1 MAGVVVSLAVCL
13 LGLLVVYRCL
23 AAWGLRAPGSLA
35 RHAVEEGPPAAQG
48 LQPGWKIFLLGAGS
62 RVGLL
67 LAGMAAAILLSD
79 GGLTWEGAFQQLQ
92 RWDAAHYI
100 RLIEEGYQ
108 GYTENGQHLFLVFF
122 PGYVWAA
129 RLLRLVIPSTALAGT
144 ALSCLCYGGA
154 CCYLYRLAGEAYN
167 GRVARDALLYMSLFP
182 FSFFSG
188 LVMTEGLFLLAT
200 TGACWYAWRGKWLA
214 FGLFGALAALTRMT
228 GLLVIAVGV
237 IRLLEAYRPLEPPVG
252 KSLGRCWKPLLLRLP
267 LTLLPAVGTLLYLL
281 LNLWVD
287 GDPFA
292 FASHQEHWHQGYLWI
307 SQVVEYIGR
316 YLGDNLGSSFGWA
329 VWAPALALFV
339 VGLALLYWAALRKGH
354 PAGLLAYGF
363 CFFVATYSLSWL
375 LSAGRY
381 LSTCFVLF
389 LFLAKLTQRHPAL
402 RAALLGGEGVLL
414 GVYLCAFLAGA
425 QVMLKRAAPF
435 GAALFCR

>member
-100 RLIEEGYQ
+100 HLIEEGYQ

-144 ALSCLCYGGA
+144 VLSCLCYGGA

-228 GLLVIAVGV
+228 GLLVIVVGV

-252 KSLGRCWKPLLLRLP
+252 KSLGRCWKPLLLGLP
-267 LTLLPAVGTLLYLL
+267 LTLLPAAGTLLYLL

-339 VGLALLYWAALRKGH
+339 VGLALLYWAALRRGH

-389 LFLAKLTQRHPAL
+389 LFLAKLTQRRPAL

-425 QVMLKRAAPF
+425 QVM
-435 GAALFCR
+435 

>member
-67 LAGMAAAILLSD
+67 LAGMAAAMLLSD

-267 LTLLPAVGTLLYLL
+267 LTLLPAAGTLLYLL

-329 VWAPALALFV
+329 VWAPGLALFV
-339 VGLALLYWAALRKGH
+339 GGLALLYWAALRRGH

-389 LFLAKLTQRHPAL
+389 LFLAKLTQRRPAL

-425 QVMLKRAAPF
+425 QVM
-435 GAALFCR
+435 

>member
-67 LAGMAAAILLSD
+67 LAGMVAAMLLSD
-79 GGLTWEGAFQQLQ
+79 EGFTWEEAFQQLQ

-100 RLIEEGYQ
+100 HLIEEGYQ

-122 PGYVWAA
+122 PGYVWAV
-129 RLLRLVIPSTALAGT
+129 RLLRLVIPSTALAGM

-267 LTLLPAVGTLLYLL
+267 LTLLPAAGTLLYLL

-339 VGLALLYWAALRKGH
+339 GGLALLYWAALRKGH

-425 QVMLKRAAPF
+425 QVM
-435 GAALFCR
+435 

>member
-100 RLIEEGYQ
+100 HLIEEGYQ

-122 PGYVWAA
+122 PGYVWAV

-228 GLLVIAVGV
+228 GLLVIVVGV
-237 IRLLEAYRPLEPPVG
+237 IRLLEAYRPLELPVG
-252 KSLGRCWKPLLLRLP
+252 KSLGRCWKPLLLGLP
-267 LTLLPAVGTLLYLL
+267 LTLLPAAGTLLYLL

-389 LFLAKLTQRHPAL
+389 LFLAKLTQRRPAL

-425 QVMLKRAAPF
+425 QVM
-435 GAALFCR
+435 

>member
-67 LAGMAAAILLSD
+67 LAGMAAAMLLSD
-79 GGLTWEGAFQQLQ
+79 GGLTWERAFQQLQ

-167 GRVARDALLYMSLFP
+167 GRVAWDALLYMSLFP

-200 TGACWYAWRGKWLA
+200 TGACWYAWRRKWLA

-267 LTLLPAVGTLLYLL
+267 LTLLPAAGTLLYLL

-389 LFLAKLTQRHPAL
+389 LFLAKLTQRRPAL

-425 QVMLKRAAPF
+425 QVM
-435 GAALFCR
+435 

>member
-100 RLIEEGYQ
+100 HLIEEGYQ
-108 GYTENGQHLFLVFF
+108 GYTENGRHLFLVFF

-267 LTLLPAVGTLLYLL
+267 LTLLPAAGTLLYLL

-389 LFLAKLTQRHPAL
+389 LFLAKLTQRRPAL

-425 QVMLKRAAPF
+425 QVM
-435 GAALFCR
+435 

>member
-167 GRVARDALLYMSLFP
+167 GRVAWDALLYMSLFP

-228 GLLVIAVGV
+228 GLLVIVVGV

-267 LTLLPAVGTLLYLL
+267 LTLLPAAGTLLYLL

-389 LFLAKLTQRHPAL
+389 LFLAKLTQRRPAL

-425 QVMLKRAAPF
+425 QVM
-435 GAALFCR
+435 

>member
-67 LAGMAAAILLSD
+67 LAGMVAAMLLSD

-100 RLIEEGYQ
+100 HLIEEGYQ

-167 GRVARDALLYMSLFP
+167 GRVAWDALLYMSLFP

-267 LTLLPAVGTLLYLL
+267 LTLLPAAGTLLYLL

-339 VGLALLYWAALRKGH
+339 VGLALLYWAALRRGH

-389 LFLAKLTQRHPAL
+389 LFLAKLTQRRPAL

-425 QVMLKRAAPF
+425 QVM
-435 GAALFCR
+435 

>member
-67 LAGMAAAILLSD
+67 LAGMAAAMLLSD

-100 RLIEEGYQ
+100 HLIEEGYQ

-144 ALSCLCYGGA
+144 VLSCLCYGGA

-228 GLLVIAVGV
+228 GLLVIVVGV

-267 LTLLPAVGTLLYLL
+267 LTLLPAAGTLLYLL

-389 LFLAKLTQRHPAL
+389 PFLAKLTQRRPAL

-425 QVMLKRAAPF
+425 QVM
-435 GAALFCR
+435 

>member
-23 AAWGLRAPGSLA
+23 AAWGLRAPGGLA
-35 RHAVEEGPPAAQG
+35 RHAAADGPPAAQG

-67 LAGMAAAILLSD
+67 LAGMAAAMLLSD
-79 GGLTWEGAFQQLQ
+79 GGLTWERAFQQLQ

-167 GRVARDALLYMSLFP
+167 GRVAWDALLYMSLFP

-200 TGACWYAWRGKWLA
+200 TGACWYAWRRKWLA

-267 LTLLPAVGTLLYLL
+267 LTLLPAAGTLLYLL

-389 LFLAKLTQRHPAL
+389 LFLAKLTQRRPAL
-402 RAALLGGEGVLL
+402 WAALLGGEGVLL

-425 QVMLKRAAPF
+425 QVM
-435 GAALFCR
+435 

>member
-79 GGLTWEGAFQQLQ
+79 GGLTWGEAFQQLQ

-167 GRVARDALLYMSLFP
+167 GRVARNALLYMSLFP

-228 GLLVIAVGV
+228 GLLVIVVGV

-267 LTLLPAVGTLLYLL
+267 LTLLPAAGTLLYLL

-389 LFLAKLTQRHPAL
+389 LFLAKLTQRRPAL

-425 QVMLKRAAPF
+425 QVM
-435 GAALFCR
+435 

>member
-67 LAGMAAAILLSD
+67 LVGMAAAMLLSD

-100 RLIEEGYQ
+100 HLIEEGYQ

-167 GRVARDALLYMSLFP
+167 SRVARDALLYMSLFP

-237 IRLLEAYRPLEPPVG
+237 IRLLETYRPLEPPVG

-267 LTLLPAVGTLLYLL
+267 LTLLPAAGTLLYLL

-339 VGLALLYWAALRKGH
+339 GGLALLYWAALRKGH

-389 LFLAKLTQRHPAL
+389 LFLAKLTQRRPAL

-425 QVMLKRAAPF
+425 QVM
-435 GAALFCR
+435 

>member
-67 LAGMAAAILLSD
+67 LAGMAAAMLLSD

-144 ALSCLCYGGA
+144 VLSCLCYGGA

-228 GLLVIAVGV
+228 GLLVIVAGV
-237 IRLLEAYRPLEPPVG
+237 IRLLETYRPLEPPVG

-267 LTLLPAVGTLLYLL
+267 LTLLPAAGTLLYLL

-339 VGLALLYWAALRKGH
+339 VGLALLYWAALRRGH

-389 LFLAKLTQRHPAL
+389 LFLAKLTQRRPAL

-425 QVMLKRAAPF
+425 QVM
-435 GAALFCR
+435 

>member
-67 LAGMAAAILLSD
+67 LAGMVAAMLLSD
-79 GGLTWEGAFQQLQ
+79 GGLTWERAFQQLQ

-100 RLIEEGYQ
+100 HLIEEGYQ

-122 PGYVWAA
+122 PGYVWAV

-267 LTLLPAVGTLLYLL
+267 LTLLPAAGTLLYLL

-389 LFLAKLTQRHPAL
+389 LFLAKLTQRRPAL

-414 GVYLCAFLAGA
+414 GVYLCAFLSGA
-425 QVMLKRAAPF
+425 QVM
-435 GAALFCR
+435 

>member
-67 LAGMAAAILLSD
+67 LAGMAAAMLLSD

-167 GRVARDALLYMSLFP
+167 SRVARDALLYMSLFP

-267 LTLLPAVGTLLYLL
+267 LTLLPAAGTLLYLL

-339 VGLALLYWAALRKGH
+339 VGLALLYWAALRRGH

-389 LFLAKLTQRHPAL
+389 LFLAKLTQRRPAL

-425 QVMLKRAAPF
+425 QVM
-435 GAALFCR
+435 

>member
-67 LAGMAAAILLSD
+67 LAGMAAAMLLSD

-100 RLIEEGYQ
+100 HLIEEGYQ

-267 LTLLPAVGTLLYLL
+267 LTLLPAAGTLLYLL

-307 SQVVEYIGR
+307 SQVVEYIGH

-354 PAGLLAYGF
+354 PTGLLAYGF

-389 LFLAKLTQRHPAL
+389 LFLAKLSQRRPAL

-425 QVMLKRAAPF
+425 QVM
-435 GAALFCR
+435 

>member
-67 LAGMAAAILLSD
+67 LAGMAAAMLLSD

-100 RLIEEGYQ
+100 HLIEEGYQ

-144 ALSCLCYGGA
+144 ALSCLCYDGA

-167 GRVARDALLYMSLFP
+167 GRVAWDALLYMSLFP

-228 GLLVIAVGV
+228 GLLVIVVGV

-267 LTLLPAVGTLLYLL
+267 LTLLPAAGTLLYLL

-354 PAGLLAYGF
+354 PTGLLAYGF

-389 LFLAKLTQRHPAL
+389 LFLAKLTQRRPAL

-425 QVMLKRAAPF
+425 QVM
-435 GAALFCR
+435 

>member
-23 AAWGLRAPGSLA
+23 AAWGLRAPGGLA
-35 RHAVEEGPPAAQG
+35 RHAAADGPPAAQG

-67 LAGMAAAILLSD
+67 LAGMVAAMLLSD

-122 PGYVWAA
+122 PGYVWVV

-167 GRVARDALLYMSLFP
+167 GRVAWDALLYMSLFP

-237 IRLLEAYRPLEPPVG
+237 IRLLEVYRPLEPPVG

-267 LTLLPAVGTLLYLL
+267 LTLLPAAGTLLYLL

-389 LFLAKLTQRHPAL
+389 LFLAKLTQRRPAL

-425 QVMLKRAAPF
+425 QVM
-435 GAALFCR
+435 

>member
-23 AAWGLRAPGSLA
+23 VAWGLRAPGSLA

-67 LAGMAAAILLSD
+67 LAGMAAAMLLSD
-79 GGLTWEGAFQQLQ
+79 GGLTWERAFQQLQ

-167 GRVARDALLYMSLFP
+167 SRVARDALLYMSLFP

-267 LTLLPAVGTLLYLL
+267 LTLLPAAGTLLYLL

-389 LFLAKLTQRHPAL
+389 LFLAKLTQRRPAL

-425 QVMLKRAAPF
+425 QVM
-435 GAALFCR
+435 

>member
-108 GYTENGQHLFLVFF
+108 GYTENGQHLFLVLF

-252 KSLGRCWKPLLLRLP
+252 KSLGRCWKPLLLGLP
-267 LTLLPAVGTLLYLL
+267 LTLLPAAGTLLYLL

-389 LFLAKLTQRHPAL
+389 LFLAKLTQRRPAL

-425 QVMLKRAAPF
+425 QVM
-435 GAALFCR
+435 

>member
-67 LAGMAAAILLSD
+67 LAGMVAAMLLSD

-228 GLLVIAVGV
+228 GLLVIVVGV

-267 LTLLPAVGTLLYLL
+267 LTLLPAAGTLLYLL

-339 VGLALLYWAALRKGH
+339 VGLALLYWAALRRGH

-389 LFLAKLTQRHPAL
+389 LFLAKLTQRRPAL

-425 QVMLKRAAPF
+425 QVM
-435 GAALFCR
+435 

>member
-67 LAGMAAAILLSD
+67 LAGMAAAMLLSD

-100 RLIEEGYQ
+100 HLIEEGYQ

-122 PGYVWAA
+122 PGYVWAV

-228 GLLVIAVGV
+228 GLLVIVVGV

-267 LTLLPAVGTLLYLL
+267 LTLLPAAGTLLYLL

-316 YLGDNLGSSFGWA
+316 YLGDNLGSSYGWA

-339 VGLALLYWAALRKGH
+339 VGLALLYWAALRRGH

-389 LFLAKLTQRHPAL
+389 LFLAKLTQRRPAL

-425 QVMLKRAAPF
+425 QVM
-435 GAALFCR
+435 

>member
-67 LAGMAAAILLSD
+67 LAGMVAAMLLSD
-79 GGLTWEGAFQQLQ
+79 GALTWERAFQQLQ

-129 RLLRLVIPSTALAGT
+129 RLLRLVISSTALAGT
-144 ALSCLCYGGA
+144 VLSCLCYGGA

-167 GRVARDALLYMSLFP
+167 GRVAWDALLYMSLFP

-228 GLLVIAVGV
+228 GLLVIVVGV

-267 LTLLPAVGTLLYLL
+267 LTLLPAAGTLLYLL

-316 YLGDNLGSSFGWA
+316 YLGDNLGSSYGWA

-389 LFLAKLTQRHPAL
+389 LFLAKLTQRRPAL

-425 QVMLKRAAPF
+425 QVM
-435 GAALFCR
+435 

>member
-67 LAGMAAAILLSD
+67 LAGMAAAMLLSD

-108 GYTENGQHLFLVFF
+108 GYTENGRHLFLVFF

-188 LVMTEGLFLLAT
+188 LVMTEGLFLLAA

-228 GLLVIAVGV
+228 GLLVIVVGV
-237 IRLLEAYRPLEPPVG
+237 IRLLEAYRPLGPPVG

-267 LTLLPAVGTLLYLL
+267 LTLLPAAGTLLYLL

-389 LFLAKLTQRHPAL
+389 LFLAKLTQRRPAL

-425 QVMLKRAAPF
+425 QVM
-435 GAALFCR
+435 

>member
-100 RLIEEGYQ
+100 HLIEEGYQ

-267 LTLLPAVGTLLYLL
+267 LTLLPAAGTLLYLL

-389 LFLAKLTQRHPAL
+389 LFLAKLTQRRPAL

-414 GVYLCAFLAGA
+414 GVYLCAFLSGA
-425 QVMLKRAAPF
+425 QVM
-435 GAALFCR
+435 

>member
-23 AAWGLRAPGSLA
+23 VAWGLRAPGSLA

-67 LAGMAAAILLSD
+67 LAGMAAAMLLSD

-100 RLIEEGYQ
+100 HLIEEGYQ
-108 GYTENGQHLFLVFF
+108 GYTENGRHLFLVFF

-167 GRVARDALLYMSLFP
+167 SRVAREALLYMSLFP

-267 LTLLPAVGTLLYLL
+267 LTLLPAAGTLLYLL

-389 LFLAKLTQRHPAL
+389 LFLAKLTQRRPAL

-425 QVMLKRAAPF
+425 QVM
-435 GAALFCR
+435 

>member
-23 AAWGLRAPGSLA
+23 AAWGLRAPGGLA
-35 RHAVEEGPPAAQG
+35 CHAVEEGPPAAQG

-67 LAGMAAAILLSD
+67 LAGMAAAMLLSD
-79 GGLTWEGAFQQLQ
+79 GALTWEGAFQQLQ

-167 GRVARDALLYMSLFP
+167 SRVARDALLYMSLFP

-267 LTLLPAVGTLLYLL
+267 LTLLPAAGTLLYLL

-339 VGLALLYWAALRKGH
+339 VGLALLYWAALRRGH

-389 LFLAKLTQRHPAL
+389 LFLAKLTQRRPAL

-425 QVMLKRAAPF
+425 QVM
-435 GAALFCR
+435 

>member
-67 LAGMAAAILLSD
+67 LVGMAAAMLLSD

-100 RLIEEGYQ
+100 HLIEEGYQ

-129 RLLRLVIPSTALAGT
+129 RLLRLAIPSTALAGM

-188 LVMTEGLFLLAT
+188 PVMTEGLFLLAT

-267 LTLLPAVGTLLYLL
+267 LTLLPAAGTLLYLL

-339 VGLALLYWAALRKGH
+339 GGLALLYWAALRKGH

-389 LFLAKLTQRHPAL
+389 LFLAKLTQRRPAL

-425 QVMLKRAAPF
+425 QVM
-435 GAALFCR
+435 

>member
-67 LAGMAAAILLSD
+67 LAGMAAAMLLSD
-79 GGLTWEGAFQQLQ
+79 GGLTWGEAFQQLQ
-92 RWDAAHYI
+92 RWDATHYI
-100 RLIEEGYQ
+100 HLIEEGYQ

-228 GLLVIAVGV
+228 GLLVIVVGV
-237 IRLLEAYRPLEPPVG
+237 IRLLEAYRPLELPVG

-267 LTLLPAVGTLLYLL
+267 LTLLPAAGTLLYLL

-307 SQVVEYIGR
+307 SRVVEYIGR
-316 YLGDNLGSSFGWA
+316 YLGDNLGSSYGWA

-339 VGLALLYWAALRKGH
+339 VGLALLYWAALRRGH

-389 LFLAKLTQRHPAL
+389 LFLAKLTQRRPAL

-425 QVMLKRAAPF
+425 QVM
-435 GAALFCR
+435 

>member
-79 GGLTWEGAFQQLQ
+79 GGLTWGEAFQQLQ

-122 PGYVWAA
+122 PGYVWAV

-267 LTLLPAVGTLLYLL
+267 LTLLPAAGTLLYLL

-389 LFLAKLTQRHPAL
+389 LFLAKLTQRRPAL

-425 QVMLKRAAPF
+425 QVM
-435 GAALFCR
+435 

>member
-67 LAGMAAAILLSD
+67 LAGMAAAMLLSD

-100 RLIEEGYQ
+100 HLIEEGYQ

-252 KSLGRCWKPLLLRLP
+252 KSLGRCWKPLLLGLP
-267 LTLLPAVGTLLYLL
+267 LTLLPAAGTLLYLL

-316 YLGDNLGSSFGWA
+316 YLGDNLGSSFGWE

-339 VGLALLYWAALRKGH
+339 GGLALLYWAALRKGH

-389 LFLAKLTQRHPAL
+389 LFLAKLTQRRPAL

-425 QVMLKRAAPF
+425 QVM
-435 GAALFCR
+435 

>member
-79 GGLTWEGAFQQLQ
+79 GGLTWERAFQQLQ

-100 RLIEEGYQ
+100 HLIEEGYQ

-122 PGYVWAA
+122 PGYVWAV

-167 GRVARDALLYMSLFP
+167 GRMARDALLYMSLFP

-267 LTLLPAVGTLLYLL
+267 LTLLPAAGTLLYLL

-307 SQVVEYIGR
+307 SQVVEYIGH

-389 LFLAKLTQRHPAL
+389 LFLAKLTQRRPAL

-425 QVMLKRAAPF
+425 QVM
-435 GAALFCR
+435 

>member
-67 LAGMAAAILLSD
+67 LAGMAAAMLLSD
-79 GGLTWEGAFQQLQ
+79 GGLTWERAFQQLQ

-167 GRVARDALLYMSLFP
+167 SRVARDALLYMSLFP

-267 LTLLPAVGTLLYLL
+267 LTLLPAAGTLLYLL

-307 SQVVEYIGR
+307 SQVVEYIGH

-389 LFLAKLTQRHPAL
+389 LFLAKLTQRRPAL

-425 QVMLKRAAPF
+425 QVM
-435 GAALFCR
+435 

>member
-100 RLIEEGYQ
+100 HLIEEGYQ

-167 GRVARDALLYMSLFP
+167 GRVAWDALLYMSLFP

-339 VGLALLYWAALRKGH
+339 VGLALLYWAALRRGH

-389 LFLAKLTQRHPAL
+389 LFLAKLTQRRPAL

-425 QVMLKRAAPF
+425 QVM
-435 GAALFCR
+435 

>member
-79 GGLTWEGAFQQLQ
+79 GGLTWERAFQQLQ

-100 RLIEEGYQ
+100 HLIEEGYQ

-167 GRVARDALLYMSLFP
+167 GRVARNALLYMSLFP

-228 GLLVIAVGV
+228 GLLVIVVGV

-267 LTLLPAVGTLLYLL
+267 LTLLPAAGTLLYLL

-307 SQVVEYIGR
+307 SQVVEYIGH

-354 PAGLLAYGF
+354 PTGLLAYGF

-389 LFLAKLTQRHPAL
+389 LFLAKLTQRRPAL

-425 QVMLKRAAPF
+425 QVM
-435 GAALFCR
+435 

>member
-79 GGLTWEGAFQQLQ
+79 GGLTWERAFQQLQ

-100 RLIEEGYQ
+100 HLIEEGYQ

-122 PGYVWAA
+122 PGYVWAV

-167 GRVARDALLYMSLFP
+167 SRVARDALLYMSLFP

-252 KSLGRCWKPLLLRLP
+252 KSLGRCWKPLLLGLP
-267 LTLLPAVGTLLYLL
+267 LTLLPAAGTLLYLL

-339 VGLALLYWAALRKGH
+339 VGLALLYWAALRRGH

-389 LFLAKLTQRHPAL
+389 LFLAKLTQRRPAL

-425 QVMLKRAAPF
+425 QVM
-435 GAALFCR
+435 

>member
-79 GGLTWEGAFQQLQ
+79 GGLTWGEAFQQLQ

-252 KSLGRCWKPLLLRLP
+252 KSLGRCWKPLLLGLP
-267 LTLLPAVGTLLYLL
+267 LTLLPAAGTLLYLL

-316 YLGDNLGSSFGWA
+316 YLGDNLGSSYGWA

-339 VGLALLYWAALRKGH
+339 VGLALLYWAALRRGH

-389 LFLAKLTQRHPAL
+389 LFLAKLTQRRPAL

-425 QVMLKRAAPF
+425 QVM
-435 GAALFCR
+435 

>member
-67 LAGMAAAILLSD
+67 LAGMAAAMLLSD

-228 GLLVIAVGV
+228 GLLVSAVGV

-267 LTLLPAVGTLLYLL
+267 LTLLPAAGTLLYLL

-389 LFLAKLTQRHPAL
+389 LFLAKLTQRRPAL

-425 QVMLKRAAPF
+425 QVM
-435 GAALFCR
+435 